1 MVSLLMKSVET
12 SRPMST
18 AALASQKP
26 RWAPAPTLVLP
37 AVSSAIAAKKTQSM
51 KEKRYTE

>member
-18 AALASQKP
+18 TALASQKP
-26 RWAPAPTLVLP
+26 RWAPAPSLVLP
-37 AVSSAIAAKKTQSM
+37 AVSSTIAAKKTQSM
-51 KEKRYTE
+51 KEKR